1 MLPIE
6 VSDEDMIPGFRK
18 VNWAEGQSQYY
29 TLPAL
34 VNGEVSIARWRF
46 TEDERKAIAAGAD
59 LDVTIWYYGKPMMP
73 HALVI
78 QGVEQ
83 ETPKPKIDG
92 IVDRSKIHLQ
102 GDRRFA

>member
-6 VSDEDMIPGFRK
+6 IPDNEVSAGFRR

-29 TLPAL
+29 TLPAI
-34 VNGEVSIARWRF
+34 VNGRRSIARWRF
-46 TEDERKAIAAGAD
+46 TEDERRAIADGANLD
-59 LDVTIWYYGKPMMP
+59 LSIWYDGNPMMP
-73 HALVI
+73 HAIVI
-78 QGVEQ
+78 QGTEQ
-83 ETPKPKIDG
+83 ELPKPKIDG